1 MKRRFTQTVLWIAA
15 ALCICA
21 LPLAANGA
29 SWGGTVLSKGLVY
42 DDVYGVVN
50 GNALMYK
57 SLNDSEGQNA
67 AELDLVASDG
77 SVLFK
82 TGFTM
87 DEWGQ
92 IAPHGKYRYIPANE
106 YEGSNAAHNNGFE
119 TCMGGLIVVDTT
131 TDKTCYVNNK
141 GSIITKDHDA
151 IVAIPSEKRI
161 LTARAE
167 NGALSFSLLDTNGTL
182 IDSAHGFKGMGT
194 FYGMGY
200 IDGVVSISVSNTY
213 DGTITIEND
222 TIVLH
227 EDLRIDPGGPAT
239 VIEQSGYKVE
249 ITGGGDAVFTRP
261 DGAVK
266 TIKGDFNYVRVAW
279 VNNGIDVG
287 IYAGGSR
294 SGSLDSPERF
304 FMLDGTEIF
313 NGKDYDQV
321 TKLENEDA
329 YLCFQIIIN
338 PQSHEFTYRYC
349 IDHLNSS
356 TIQELPYLRDIEYD
370 KVGSYI
376 VEKQSDPAD
385 ETYGGGYSYTT
396 KIIDANGRTIKSYKP
411 SEHWTLSSGPMEYP
425 STDETIYVFTD
436 VRYMLTEELT
446 KDGFFTEF
454 GKTRYLSKDLS
465 TLKEF
470 NGSLSPYLD
479 IEIEGESVYPLFLNS
494 EHAWTPSALYDRDLE
509 PVTYHGKQRVLA
521 NGAAERGNLAYVTDG
536 NGRYGAL
543 DAAGNPVIP
552 IEFEAICDAGENLDD
567 STILVK
573 RDGKWYFMDVT
584 GRAPQ
589 PQEPSFSDVVAD
601 ETPHAEHIAWLAAS
615 GVSKGWENGDGSY
628 SFRPYT
634 EVARCDMAAFLYRLA
649 GSPVFEPTAE
659 QRAAFSDVDEGTP
672 HAREVWWLAAQG
684 ISAGWDEP
692 DGTKTFRPYETVKRC
707 DMAAFLNRLAG
718 NAGKPAGTGSP
729 FADVVDTTPH
739 RASILWLASNEVSK
753 GWAEPDGAM
762 TFRPYETV
770 KRADMAAFL
779 HRMDEKGLVGETR

>member
-1 MKRRFTQTVLWIAA
+1 MRRRFTQAVLWIAA

-21 LPLAANGA
+21 LPLAANA
-29 SWGGTVLSKGLVY
+29 TSWGGTVLSKGLVY

-167 NGALSFSLLDTNGTL
+167 NDALSFSLLDTNGTL

-194 FYGMGY
+194 FYYMAY
-200 IDGVVSISVSNTY
+200 RDGVISISVSNTY

-227 EDLRIDPGGPAT
+227 EDLRIDPSDDGT

-249 ITGGGDAVFTRP
+249 KTADGDAVFTRP
-261 DGAVK
+261 DGTVK
-266 TIKGDFNYVRVAW
+266 TIEGDFNFVRVAW
-279 VNNGIDVG
+279 ENNGIDVG
-287 IYAGGSR
+287 ICAGGSR

-313 NGKDYDQV
+313 IGKDYSEV

-329 YLCFQIIIN
+329 CLCFQFIEN

-349 IDHLNSS
+349 IDHLN
-356 TIQELPYLRDIEYD
+356 TGIVYELPYLRDIEYA

-411 SEHWTLSSGPMEYP
+411 SEHWTLSSAPMEYP
-425 STDETIYVFTD
+425 STDETAYIFTD
-436 VRYMLTEELT
+436 ARYLLREELT
-446 KDGFFTEF
+446 NGEFFVGF
-454 GKTRYLSKDLS
+454 GKTQYLAHNLS
-465 TLKEF
+465 TLAEF
-470 NGSLSPYLD
+470 DGALSLEFGTTIDGQP
-479 IEIEGESVYPLFLNS
+479 VYPLF
-494 EHAWTPSALYDRDLE
+494 ETTAEAWTPSILYNKSLK
-509 PVTYHGKQRVLA
+509 PITFHGMQRVAA
-521 NGAAERGNLAYVTDG
+521 NGAAQRGELSYVTDG
-536 NGRYGAL
+536 KGRYGAL
-543 DAAGNPVIP
+543 DASGNPVIP

-589 PQEPSFSDVVAD
+589 PQAPSFSDVVAE

-615 GVSKGWENGDGSY
+615 GVSKGWENSDGSY

-649 GSPVFEPTAE
+649 GSPVFKPTAE

-684 ISAGWDEP
+684 ISAGWTEA

-707 DMAAFLNRLAG
+707 DMAAFLNRLAK
-718 NAGKPAGTGSP
+718 NAGKPAGAGSP

-739 RASILWLASNEVSK
+739 RAAVLWLASNEVSK
-753 GWAEPDGAM
+753 GWAEPDGTM

-779 HRMDEKGLVGETR
+779 HRMDEKGLVGAA

>member
-1 MKRRFTQTVLWIAA
+1 MRRRFTQAVLWIAA

-21 LPLAANGA
+21 VPLAANGA

-141 GSIITKDHDA
+141 GTIITKDHDA

-194 FYGMGY
+194 FYGMAY
-200 IDGVVSISVSNTY
+200 RDGVVSISVSNTY

-261 DGAVK
+261 DGTVK
-266 TIKGDFNYVRVAW
+266 TIEGDFNFVRVAW
-279 VNNGIDVG
+279 ENNGIDVG
-287 IYAGGSR
+287 ICAGGSR
-294 SGSLDSPERF
+294 SGNLSSPERF

-313 NGKDYDQV
+313 TGKDYSQV

-329 YLCFQIIIN
+329 YLCFQMIEN

-356 TIQELPYLRDIEYD
+356 TIQELPYLRDIHYD
-370 KVGSYI
+370 VVGSYI
-376 VEKQSDPAD
+376 VEKQRDPTD

-396 KIIDANGRTIKSYKP
+396 KIIDAIGRTIKSYKP
-411 SEHWTLSSGPMEYP
+411 SEHWTLSSAPMEYP

-436 VRYMLTEELT
+436 VRYMLREELT
-446 KDGFFTEF
+446 NGEFFVGF
-454 GKTRYLSKDLS
+454 GKTRYLAQDLS
-465 TLKEF
+465 TLAEF
-470 NGSLSPYLD
+470 DGALSLAFDTTIDGQP
-479 IEIEGESVYPLFLNS
+479 VYPLF
-494 EHAWTPSALYDRDLE
+494 ETTAEAWTPSTLYDKNLK
-509 PVTYHGKQRVLA
+509 PITFHGMQRVLA
-521 NGAAERGNLAYVTDG
+521 NGAAERGDQAYVTDG

-543 DAAGNPVIP
+543 DALGNPVIP
-552 IEFEAICDAGENLDD
+552 IEFEAICDAGENLDE

-589 PQEPSFSDVVAD
+589 PQEPSFSDVVAG
-601 ETPHAEHIAWLAAS
+601 ETPHAEHIAWLASS
-615 GVSKGWENGDGSY
+615 GVSKGWENGDGTY

-649 GSPVFEPTAE
+649 GSPAFEPTAK
-659 QRAAFSDVDEGTP
+659 QRAAFSDVDENTP
-672 HAREVWWLAAQG
+672 HAKEVWWLAAQG
-684 ISAGWDEP
+684 ISAGWDEAG
-692 DGTKTFRPYETVKRC
+692 GTKTFRPYETVKRC
-707 DMAAFLNRLAG
+707 DMAAFLNRLAR
-718 NAGKPAGTGSP
+718 NAGKPAGAGSP
-729 FADVVDTTPH
+729 FTDVADATPH
-739 RASILWLASNEVSK
+739 RAAVLWLASNEVSK
-753 GWAEPDGAM
+753 GWTEPDGTM

-779 HRMDEKGLVGETR
+779 HRMDEKGLVGAA